1 MVSNSLSAFRC
12 DAPLRASGQIFIIDG
27 VGEASKSIMAIDRG
41 RRRRVIVLD
50 ILFTACDV

>member
-12 DAPLRASGQIFIIDG
+12 DAPFRASGQVFIIDG